1 MLGEGNHFIPNINEG
16 IQIHHVGN
24 HWVTS
29 SSVGGSLAVYD
40 SRFSGKLST
49 SLQCQL
55 ATIYKLMILREED
68 GEVVDPHILVHVPN
82 LPQQQGVADCGVYA
96 IAYAFHAARGDS
108 LEDIEFEQ
116 DKMRQHL
123 AKCLTK
129 QKLTPFPHSQRRAPV
144 PPYPWFPY
152 QEIEVFCT
160 CEMPECLDNMIQC
173 DGCEEW
179 YHMACVGLKTPP
191 PDTDSWHCSTAC
203 KV

>member
-1 MLGEGNHFIPNINEG
+1 M
-16 IQIHHVGN
+16 
-24 HWVTS
+24 
-29 SSVGGSLAVYD
+29 
-40 SRFSGKLST
+40 
-49 SLQCQL
+49 
-55 ATIYKLMILREED
+55 
-68 GEVVDPHILVHVPN
+68 
-82 LPQQQGVADCGVYA
+82 QQGVADCGVYA

-123 AKCLTK
+123 ARCLTK
-129 QKLTPFPHSQRRAPV
+129 QKFTPFPHSQRRARV

>member
-1 MLGEGNHFIPNINEG
+1 M
-16 IQIHHVGN
+16 
-24 HWVTS
+24 
-29 SSVGGSLAVYD
+29 
-40 SRFSGKLST
+40 
-49 SLQCQL
+49 
-55 ATIYKLMILREED
+55 
-68 GEVVDPHILVHVPN
+68 
-82 LPQQQGVADCGVYA
+82 QQGVADCGVYA

-116 DKMRQHL
+116 DKMQQHL
-123 AKCLTK
+123 ARCLTK
-129 QKLTPFPHSQRRAPV
+129 QKLTPFPHSQRRARV
-144 PPYPWFPY
+144 PLYPWFPY

-191 PDTDSWHCSTAC
+191 PDTDSWHYSTAC

>member
-1 MLGEGNHFIPNINEG
+1 MTNANVPTPN
-16 IQIHHVGN
+16 
-24 HWVTS
+24 
-29 SSVGGSLAVYD
+29 SV
-40 SRFSGKLST
+40 RP
-49 SLQCQL
+49 QL
-55 ATIYKLMILREED
+55 ASIQSHVLEAIRRGDKLTDTHIYKLMILREED
-68 GEVVDPHILVHVPN
+68 GEVVDPHIQVHIPD

-123 AKCLTK
+123 ARCLTK
-129 QKLTPFPHSQRRAPV
+129 QKLTPFPHSQRRAHV

-173 DGCEEW
+173 DGCEE
-179 YHMACVGLKTPP
+179 
-191 PDTDSWHCSTAC
+191 
-203 KV
+203 